1 MRGAFRVALAGL
13 VQLAA
18 LAGLILIP
26 AGTLHYWQAWV
37 LLAVFAGAA
46 WLPSII
52 VQVKNPAAL
61 QRRMRGGPV
70 AEQRPVQK
78 IVMAGLYLSL
88 AAICVVGGLDRR
100 YGWSSVPTPVCA
112 AGAVLVAV
120 GLATVV
126 AVTVQN
132 NYASTTVAVEA
143 GQQVVSTGLYGV
155 VRHPMYTANAIM
167 LVGLPLA
174 LGSYWALG
182 FVIPG
187 LIVLAARI
195 RDEERLLDS
204 ELAGYREYRRTVR
217 HRLLPGLW

>member
-1 MRGAFRVALAGL
+1 MTGAFRVALAGL
-13 VQLAA
+13 IQLAA

-26 AGTLHYWQAWV
+26 AGTLDYWQAWMF
-37 LLAVFAGAA
+37 LAVFAGAA
-46 WLPSII
+46 WLPSIV

-61 QRRMRGGPV
+61 ERRMRGGPV

-78 IVMAGLYLSL
+78 VVMAGLYLSL
-88 AAICVVGGLDRR
+88 AAMCVVGGLDRR
-100 YGWSSVPTPVCA
+100 HGWSSVPAPVCV

-132 NYASTTVAVEA
+132 NYASTTVAVEP
-143 GQQVVSTGLYGV
+143 GQKVVSTGLYGV

-182 FVIPG
+182 FVLPG
-187 LIVLAARI
+187 LLVLAARI

-204 ELAGYREYRRTVR
+204 ELTGYREYRRRVP
-217 HRLLPGLW
+217 HRLVPGIW

>member
-1 MRGAFRVALAGL
+1 VTGAFRVALAGL

-26 AGTLHYWQAWV
+26 AGTLDYWQAWMF
-37 LLAVFAGAA
+37 LAVFAGAA
-46 WLPSII
+46 WLPSIV

-61 QRRMRGGPV
+61 ERRMRGGPV

-78 IVMAGLYLSL
+78 VVMAGLYLSL
-88 AAICVVGGLDRR
+88 AAMCVVGGLDRR
-100 YGWSSVPTPVCA
+100 YGWSSVPTPVCV
-112 AGAVLVAV
+112 AGAVLVAL

-126 AVTVQN
+126 AVTMQN
-132 NYASTTVAVEA
+132 NYASTTVAVEP

-174 LGSYWALG
+174 LGSSWALG
-182 FVIPG
+182 FVLPG
-187 LIVLAARI
+187 LLVLAARI

-204 ELAGYREYRRTVR
+204 ELTGYREYRRRVR
-217 HRLLPGLW
+217 HRLVPGIW

>member
-26 AGTLHYWQAWV
+26 AGTLDYWQAWMF
-37 LLAVFAGAA
+37 LAVFAGAA
-46 WLPSII
+46 WLPSIV

-61 QRRMRGGPV
+61 ERRMRGGPV

-78 IVMAGLYLSL
+78 VVMAGLYLSL
-88 AAICVVGGLDRR
+88 AAMCVVGGLDRR
-100 YGWSSVPTPVCA
+100 YGWSSVPTPVCV
-112 AGAVLVAV
+112 AGAVLVAL

-126 AVTVQN
+126 AVTMQN
-132 NYASTTVAVEA
+132 NYASTTVAVEP

-174 LGSYWALG
+174 LGSSWALG
-182 FVIPG
+182 FVLPG
-187 LIVLAARI
+187 LLVLAARI

-204 ELAGYREYRRTVR
+204 ELTGYREYRRRVR
-217 HRLLPGLW
+217 HRLVPGIW

>member
-1 MRGAFRVALAGL
+1 MTGAFRVALAGL

-26 AGTLHYWQAWV
+26 AGTLDYWQAWMF
-37 LLAVFAGAA
+37 LAVFAGAA
-46 WLPSII
+46 WLPSIV

-61 QRRMRGGPV
+61 ERRMRGGPV

-78 IVMAGLYLSL
+78 VVMAGLYLSL
-88 AAICVVGGLDRR
+88 AAMCVVGGLDRR
-100 YGWSSVPTPVCA
+100 YGWSSVPTPVCV
-112 AGAVLVAV
+112 AGAVLVAL

-126 AVTVQN
+126 AVTMQN
-132 NYASTTVAVEA
+132 NYASTTVAVEP

-174 LGSYWALG
+174 LGSSWALG
-182 FVIPG
+182 FVLPG
-187 LIVLAARI
+187 LLVLAARI

-204 ELAGYREYRRTVR
+204 ELTGYREYRRRVR
-217 HRLLPGLW
+217 HRLVPGIW